1 MKERKELMGRRI
13 MSSRI
18 DKQTVYSAAEGPFAL
33 IGWIA
38 IALSLLSQI
47 GLVSR
52 KEILN
57 YTAQYA

>member
-1 MKERKELMGRRI
+1 

>member
-1 MKERKELMGRRI
+1 MKESEEAVGRRTI
-13 MSSRI
+13 PPMI

-52 KEILN
+52 KEIIN